1 MTQSNSRA
9 TERSTT
15 SQLKADIDA
24 GRTGDK
30 VSNADPGLS
39 PLGTDDEAAGN
50 PASAERIDLA
60 RRNENRIGAAAGPP
74 VRDTLGPR
82 GASIGLMIGVVVVI
96 AVVIIA
102 VAYFR

>member
-1 MTQSNSRA
+1 MTQQNTRVA
-9 TERSTT
+9 EGSTVA
-15 SQLKADIDA
+15 QLKADIDA

-60 RRNENRIGAAAGPP
+60 RRVETRIGAQSGPP
-74 VRDTLGPR
+74 VRDDAGPK
-82 GASIGLMIGVVVVI
+82 GASIGVMI
-96 AVVIIA
+96 AVVA
-102 VAYFR
+102 VLAIVILGVVYFR